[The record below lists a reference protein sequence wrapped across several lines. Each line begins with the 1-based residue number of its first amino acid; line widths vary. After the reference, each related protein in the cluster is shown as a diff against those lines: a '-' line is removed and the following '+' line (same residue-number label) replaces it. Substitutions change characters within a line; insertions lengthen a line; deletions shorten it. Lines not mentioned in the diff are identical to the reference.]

1 MEEGG
6 KEGRMLFRLTKE
18 VNHHVKGVKGVGGV
32 SFKHQEETCQTI
44 NGSRGGRKSEK
55 KAEEMY

>member
-1 MEEGG
+1 
-6 KEGRMLFRLTKE
+6 MLFRLTKE